1 MIQERESLRIK
12 EQELVGDIENLESNS
27 KNLEIMREEEMQRMQ
42 KVIKNPLLIEIA
54 YLISGGR
61 WASVLKKRK
70 L

>member
-1 MIQERESLRIK
+1 
-12 EQELVGDIENLESNS
+12 
-27 KNLEIMREEEMQRMQ
+27 MQRMQ